1 MASQVESIKWVPGT
15 RFIVDGFRFQSPEKC
30 TRYFLTHCHSDHTTG
45 LTPSSF
51 KTGFIYCSHVSYRLL
66 IHDLNM
72 RPDVLRPLDLNRP
85 VIIDGVE
92 VTPICAN
99 HCPGAVCF
107 IFRVPSIQP
116 GAPPTVILHTGD
128 FRWCPIKHGQ
138 HTGLVDGVDILM
150 LDTTYLQPKW
160 TFPPQAEVVALMA
173 DIMRTENAGNNSKTL
188 FVSSSYHIGKE
199 RAYLGAAKILNWKVW
214 VPPSKRKVLNI
225 LDLPQEWMELLTN
238 DEYEAQI
245 HVYSSKD
252 DLHEQAL
259 ADRINN
265 LKSNWTKVFLFKPTG
280 WTYKPRNGTRVD
292 PSTVDRREIGCVTII
307 GVPYSE
313 HSSYPELQDCVKT
326 LRPRKLIPTVNAG
339 DAVKSRALVDRLCGL
354 MDLSE
359 DKTRLDSYFTG
370 NSTGKSLEANGG
382 DDGQGS
388 WRGNV
393 DRKSPLALPEKQKKD
408 QLVDLSTVDIEEQK
422 RLLEEAVAQSQG
434 SNRKRQASSSAE
446 RQGDGH
452 QSSKRESIL
461 SYFRKTAS

>member
-45 LTPSSF
+45 LSRNTF
-51 KTGFIYCSHVSYRLL
+51 KSGFIYCSHVSYRLL

-72 RPDVLRPLDLNRP
+72 RPEVLRPLDLNRT
-85 VIIDGVE
+85 VIIDNVE

-107 IFRVPSIQP
+107 IFRVPSAQP

-128 FRWCPIKHGQ
+128 FRWCSMKHGQ
-138 HTGLVDGVDILM
+138 HAGLLNGVDILI

-160 TFPPQAEVVALMA
+160 TFPPQAEVVALIA
-173 DIMRTENAGNNSKTL
+173 DIMRIENAENDSKTL

-214 VPPSKRKVLNI
+214 VPPKKRKVLNI
-225 LDLPQEWMELLTN
+225 LDLPQQWMELLTD
-238 DEYEAQI
+238 DEFEAQI
-245 HVYSSKD
+245 HVYTSKD
-252 DLHEQAL
+252 DFHEQAL
-259 ADRINN
+259 ADRIQNP
-265 LKSNWTKVFLFKPTG
+265 KSRWTKVFLFRPTG
-280 WTYKPRNGTRVD
+280 WTYKPKNGTRVD
-292 PSTVDRREIGCVTII
+292 PSTVDRREMGCVTII

-313 HSSYPELQDCVKT
+313 HSSYLELQDCVKT

-359 DKTRLDSYFTG
+359 DKSRLDSYFNRTAG
-370 NSTGKSLEANGG
+370 DRAAGG
-382 DDGQGS
+382 GERAAGS
-388 WRGNV
+388 Q
-393 DRKSPLALPEKQKKD
+393 ALPKKESKD
-408 QLVDLSTVDIEEQK
+408 ELVNLSTVDIEEQK
-422 RLLEEAVAQSQG
+422 RLLEEAVARSHG
-434 SNRKRQASSSAE
+434 SNRKRQAASSAE
-446 RQGDGH
+446 EQRGRHLSQN
-452 QSSKRESIL
+452 KRGSIL
-461 SYFRKTAS
+461 SYFNKTA